1 MLKNSSIFYFVLFAA
16 TIYVVL
22 EIVWELLKISRKH
35 KNQLALYDEMV
46 IAIEEQKEAKKKL
59 MLNVENIFGFE
70 VAEQV
75 EKGNIWER
83 MPKYLL
89 EIALGEPQE
98 KETFSKDGKKY
109 SKWFYFIHG
118 NQNADAM
125 YSLQIILDDKGI
137 VSWEEINKDIK
148 KLDY

>member
-1 MLKNSSIFYFVLFAA
+1 MLKNSSIFYFVLFAS
-16 TIYVVL
+16 TIYVL
-22 EIVWELLKISRKH
+22 FEIVWELLKISRKH
-35 KNQLALYDEMV
+35 KNQFSLYDEM
-46 IAIEEQKEAKKKL
+46 IKAIEEQKVAKKKL
-59 MLNVENIFGFE
+59 ISNVENLFGFE

-89 EIALGEPQE
+89 EIALGEPQ
-98 KETFSKDGKKY
+98 KEEIFSKDGKKY
-109 SKWFYFIHG
+109 SKWYYFIHS
-118 NQNADAM
+118 NQNMDLH
-125 YSLQIILDDKGI
+125 YSLQIILDDKGV